1 MGAAVELDAVLADGL
16 KRQVHAG
23 FALHDGNVAPRLALW
38 SFRLMLERDA
48 HPTPSWRL
56 LGRCLRRV
64 AAARLRH
71 LCLISSNGGHRRG
84 RRWA

>member
-1 MGAAVELDAVLADGL
+1 MGEAVELDAFLADGL
-16 KRQVHAG
+16 KRQVDAD

-38 SFRLMLERDA
+38 SSRLMLQRDA
-48 HPTPSWRL
+48 HPTSSWRF

-64 AAARLRH
+64 AATRRRH